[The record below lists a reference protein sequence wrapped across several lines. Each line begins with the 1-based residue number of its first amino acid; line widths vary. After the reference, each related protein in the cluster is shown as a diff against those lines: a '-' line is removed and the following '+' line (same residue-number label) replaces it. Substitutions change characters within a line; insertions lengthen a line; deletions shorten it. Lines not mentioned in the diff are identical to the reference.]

1 MKVVKKEK
9 KIKRK
14 KTLRGNEIVKQR
26 DNKEKTKTKLDKDGN
41 IIWSKTKKKGK
52 LRYKK
57 DKLKNERP
65 PNPMPPIQG
74 KTDPGKTYQA

>member
-1 MKVVKKEK
+1 MKIVKNKK
-9 KIKRK
+9 KIKRR
-14 KTLRGNEIVKQR
+14 KTLRGNEVVKQR
-26 DNKEKTKTKLDKDGN
+26 DSKEKTKTKLDKYGN
-41 IIWSKTKKKGK
+41 IIFSKTKKKGK

-74 KTDPGKTYQA
+74 KTDLGKTYQA